1 EALAGAPLDTAAK
14 EYSPKVRQLV
24 RDIAGLTLLEVA
36 DLNALLK
43 ETLKIPDVGVM
54 PAGAAALLP
63 SQAAPQ
69 EEEQEVSL
77 KKEKTHFTVR
87 LTELKPA
94 DKVKLIK
101 EVKNFVPGVNLV
113 QAKKLVESLPQDIKA
128 NASKEEAEKIKAA
141 LEAAGGTTQQ
151 EVKMRMMGM
160 AMRVIRTDGFLAL
173 YNGLSASLCRQM
185 TYSLTRFAI
194 YETARD
200 RLGQGSQG
208 PPPFYQK
215 VLLGAVGGEL
225 CAEGSFSPGSLR
237 LEEPPDP
244 SLSLA
249 TGFTGGFVGTPADM
263 VNVRSPRALT
273 PPPLAPSSYSHALDG
288 MYRVFREEGLR
299 KLFSGATMAS
309 SRGALVTVGQLSCY
323 DQAKQL
329 VLTTGLLSDNIFTH
343 FLASFIAGGCATFLC
358 QPLDV
363 LKTRLM
369 NSQGE
374 YRGVTHC
381 AVETAKLGPLA
392 FYKGFVPAAIRLIPH
407 TVLTFVFLEQLRKY
421 FGIKVIT

>member
-54 PAGAAALLP
+54 PAAAATLQP
-63 SQAAPQ
+63 SQAVPQ
-69 EEEQEVSL
+69 EEEDIPL

-87 LTELKPA
+87 LTEMKA
-94 DKVKLIK
+94 SDKVKLIK
-101 EVKNFVPGVNLV
+101 EVKNFVAGVNLV
-113 QAKKLVESLPQDIKA
+113 QAKKLVESLPQEIKA

-151 EVKMRMMGM
+151 EVKMRMTGM

-200 RLGQGSQG
+200 HLGQGSQG

-215 VLLGAVGGEL
+215 VLLGAVGG
-225 CAEGSFSPGSLR
+225 
-237 LEEPPDP
+237 
-244 SLSLA
+244 
-249 TGFTGGFVGTPADM
+249 FTGGFVGTPADL
-263 VNVRSPRALT
+263 VNVRSVLGVPVWPAREARGR
-273 PPPLAPSSYSHALDG
+273 YSHALDG
-288 MYRVFREEGLR
+288 LYRVLREEGLK

-323 DQAKQL
+323 DQVKQL
-329 VLTTGLLSDNIFTH
+329 VLMTGFLSDNIFTH
-343 FLASFIAGGCATFLC
+343 FLSSFIAGGCATFLC

-374 YRGVTHC
+374 YRGVAHC
-381 AVETAKLGPLA
+381 AMETAKLGPLA

>member
-54 PAGAAALLP
+54 PAAAASLQP

-69 EEEQEVSL
+69 EEEEVVPI

-113 QAKKLVESLPQDIKA
+113 QAKKLVESLPQEIKA
-128 NASKEEAEKIKAA
+128 NVSKEEAEKIKAA

-215 VLLGAVGGEL
+215 VLLGAVGG
-225 CAEGSFSPGSLR
+225 
-237 LEEPPDP
+237 
-244 SLSLA
+244 
-249 TGFTGGFVGTPADM
+249 FTGGFVGTPADM
-263 VNVRSPRALT
+263 VNVRSVLPVSQCCWTVLIPICLST
-273 PPPLAPSSYSHALDG
+273 
-288 MYRVFREEGLR
+288 EGLK

-374 YRGVTHC
+374 YRGVAHC
-381 AVETAKLGPLA
+381 AMETAKLGPLA

>member
-14 EYSPKVRQLV
+14 DYSPKVRQLV

-54 PAGAAALLP
+54 PAAAAASVLP
-63 SQAAPQ
+63 AQAAPQ
-69 EEEQEVSL
+69 EEEEVPL

-113 QAKKLVESLPQDIKA
+113 QAKKLVESLPQEIKA

-151 EVKMRMMGM
+151 EVKMRMTGM
-160 AMRVIRTDGFLAL
+160 AIHVIRTDGFFAL

-185 TYSLTRFAI
+185 TYSLTRFGI
-194 YETARD
+194 YETAKKH
-200 RLGQGSQG
+200 LGQGSQG

-215 VLLGAVGGEL
+215 VLMAAAG
-225 CAEGSFSPGSLR
+225 
-237 LEEPPDP
+237 
-244 SLSLA
+244 
-249 TGFTGGFVGTPADM
+249 GFTGGFVGTPADM
-263 VNVRSPRALT
+263 VNVRMQNDVKQ
-273 PPPLAPSSYSHALDG
+273 PPAQRRNYSHALDG
-288 MYRVFREEGLR
+288 MYRVLREEGLK
-299 KLFSGATMAS
+299 KLFSGATVAS
-309 SRGALVTVGQLSCY
+309 FRGALVTIGQLSCY

-329 VLTTGLLSDNIFTH
+329 VLATGLLSDNIITH
-343 FLASFIAGGCATFLC
+343 FLSSFIAGGCATFLC

-369 NSQGE
+369 NSHGE
-374 YRGVTHC
+374 YKGVVHC
-381 AVETAKLGPLA
+381 AMETAKLGPLA
-392 FYKGFVPAAIRLIPH
+392 FYKGFVPAAVRLVPQ
-407 TVLTFVFLEQLRKY
+407 TVLTFLFLEQLRKY
-421 FGIKVIT
+421 FGIKVTT

>member
-24 RDIAGLTLLEVA
+24 QDIAGLTLLEVA

-54 PAGAAALLP
+54 PAAASLMP
-63 SQAAPQ
+63 SQPAPQ
-69 EEEQEVSL
+69 DEEEL
-77 KKEKTHFTVR
+77 PIKKEKTHFTVR
-87 LTELKPA
+87 LTDLKPA

-113 QAKKLVESLPQDIKA
+113 QAKKLVESLPQEIKA

-200 RLGQGSQG
+200 RLGQGTQG

-215 VLLGAVGGEL
+215 VLLGAVG
-225 CAEGSFSPGSLR
+225 
-237 LEEPPDP
+237 
-244 SLSLA
+244 
-249 TGFTGGFVGTPADM
+249 GFTGGFVGTPADM
-263 VNVRSPRALT
+263 VNVRSPLALT
-273 PPPLAPSSYSHALDG
+273 SSLLAPSSYSHALDG
-288 MYRVFREEGLR
+288 MYRVLREEGLK

-374 YRGVTHC
+374 YRGVAHC
-381 AVETAKLGPLA
+381 AMETAKLGPLA
-392 FYKGFVPAAIRLIPH
+392 FYKGFVPAAIRLVPH

-421 FGIKVIT
+421 FGIKVVT

>member
-1 EALAGAPLDTAAK
+1 
-14 EYSPKVRQLV
+14 
-24 RDIAGLTLLEVA
+24 GLTLLEVA

-54 PAGAAALLP
+54 PAAAAASLLP

-69 EEEQEVSL
+69 EEEEEVPL

-113 QAKKLVESLPQDIKA
+113 QAKKLVESLPQEIKA

-151 EVKMRMMGM
+151 EVKMRMTGM
-160 AMRVIRTDGFLAL
+160 AMHVIRTDGFLAL

-215 VLLGAVGGEL
+215 VLLGAVGG
-225 CAEGSFSPGSLR
+225 
-237 LEEPPDP
+237 
-244 SLSLA
+244 
-249 TGFTGGFVGTPADM
+249 FTGGFVGTPADM
-263 VNVRSPRALT
+263 VNVRSVLPVSQCCRWGRLVAGVWQLGWWGAPR
-273 PPPLAPSSYSHALDG
+273 
-288 MYRVFREEGLR
+288 
-299 KLFSGATMAS
+299 
-309 SRGALVTVGQLSCY
+309 
-323 DQAKQL
+323 AKQL

-381 AVETAKLGPLA
+381 AMETAKLGPLA

>member
-43 ETLKIPDVGVM
+43 ETLKIPDVAVM
-54 PAGAAALLP
+54 PAAAASQLP
-63 SQAAPQ
+63 AQAAPQ
-69 EEEQEVSL
+69 EEEEVVPL

-87 LTELKPA
+87 LTEMKA
-94 DKVKLIK
+94 TDKVKLIK

-113 QAKKLVESLPQDIKA
+113 QAKKLVESLPQEIKA

-151 EVKMRMMGM
+151 EVKMRMTGM
-160 AMRVIRTDGFLAL
+160 AMHVIRTDGFLAL

-185 TYSLTRFAI
+185 TYSLTRFGI
-194 YETARD
+194 YESAKKH
-200 RLGQGSQG
+200 LGQGGQG

-215 VLLGAVGGEL
+215 VLVAAAGG
-225 CAEGSFSPGSLR
+225 
-237 LEEPPDP
+237 
-244 SLSLA
+244 LA
-249 TGFTGGFVGTPADM
+249 GGFVGTPADM
-263 VNVRSPRALT
+263 VNVRSVLPARPGLLT
-273 PPPLAPSSYSHALDG
+273 CVYAHALDG
-288 MYRVFREEGLR
+288 MYRVLREEGVK
-299 KLFSGATMAS
+299 KLFAGASVAAP
-309 SRGALVTVGQLSCY
+309 RGALVTIGQLSCY

-329 VLTTGLLSDNIFTH
+329 VLATGLLSDNVFTH
-343 FLASFIAGGCATFLC
+343 FLSSFIAGLCATFLC

-369 NSQGE
+369 NSHGE
-374 YRGVTHC
+374 YRGVVHC
-381 AVETAKLGPLA
+381 AMETAKLGPLA
-392 FYKGFVPAAIRLIPH
+392 FYKGFVPAAVRLVPQ
-407 TVLTFVFLEQLRKY
+407 TVLTFIFLEQLRKN
-421 FGIKVIT
+421 FGIKVTT